1 MSTSN
6 QGLKNQQLQQP
17 QRKIFYVSSM
27 VLMGDY
33 DLQEKKHT
41 RLISLVR
48 QQFLQSFEL
57 RGAKRG
63 YLTEGQA
70 LVRHLLLVL
79 LLLSAPIELLQAVWL
94 TWESL
99 FQAR

>member
-1 MSTSN
+1 MIC
-6 QGLKNQQLQQP
+6 K
-17 QRKIFYVSSM
+17 K
-27 VLMGDY
+27 
-33 DLQEKKHT
+33 EKHA

-57 RGAKRG
+57 RGAKGG

-70 LVRHLLLVL
+70 LVRHLLLAL
-79 LLLSAPIELLQAVWL
+79 LLLSAPIELPQAVWL